1 MRNLRFVYSFLI
13 LFLITSCG
21 NRESKYNYF
30 CGLAAST
37 PTDLIVI
44 NDTPKKV
51 KIDLLVKEGTLKK
64 FGSLVIRSNEQK
76 QVCIENEGDI
86 INGLYFK
93 FDGEESKVILKSQAL
108 NKFYLESRTLE

>member
-1 MRNLRFVYSFLI
+1 MI
-13 LFLITSCG
+13 SCN

-44 NDTPKKV
+44 NDTPKKI
-51 KIDLLVKEGTLKK
+51 KINLLVKEGTLKK
-64 FGSLVIRSNEQK
+64 FGSLEIDSNKGK

-86 INGLYFK
+86 LMDYISNSMERNLRY
-93 FDGEESKVILKSQAL
+93 S
-108 NKFYLESRTLE
+108 